1 MGPGLEPALR
11 GPTWICPSG
20 ETHATLPPP
29 APTVFMST
37 CGTLSGML
45 PMRLST
51 VTRSSPSWTR
61 HTSVLVPPM
70 SQVMTPPKPAAFAAP
85 TPAVTPPA
93 GPESTVWT
101 GVRRARASGMT
112 PPLDAMM

>member
-1 MGPGLEPALR
+1 
-11 GPTWICPSG
+11 
-20 ETHATLPPP
+20 
-29 APTVFMST
+29 
-37 CGTLSGML
+37 
-45 PMRLST
+45 
-51 VTRSSPSWTR
+51 
-61 HTSVLVPPM
+61 M

-101 GVRRARASGMT
+101 GVRRARASGIT